1 MSFHQHCSLKHT
13 IGQSQGEG
21 VQLFYSFKI
30 TTTSIILYCPRPV
43 SLCLDFF
50 SVPPFYFFFC
60 DASFSFSTKIQIF
73 YLSTYSSLHFVPYL
87 SLLFLL
93 SFSYHD
99 IDHLK
104 SIHIVFFCPPSFVFS
119 SVFLLH
125 AHLDVKGIW
134 LVILQLFKNTHTFA
148 DTEWRQC
155 SVKIYADVISADR
168 AIDRQ
173 QYSHDRNDS
182 PSSLSQSQSVGCVY
196 ECAQTMTKVV

>member
-1 MSFHQHCSLKHT
+1 MFSFFTALKLLPLLSFYT
-13 IGQSQGEG
+13 VL
-21 VQLFYSFKI
+21 VQFPCVL
-30 TTTSIILYCPRPV
+30 T
-43 SLCLDFF
+43 F
-50 SVPPFYFFFC
+50 SAFLHFLFFFY

-148 DTEWRQC
+148 DTE
-155 SVKIYADVISADR
+155 
-168 AIDRQ
+168 
-173 QYSHDRNDS
+173 
-182 PSSLSQSQSVGCVY
+182 
-196 ECAQTMTKVV
+196 

>member
-1 MSFHQHCSLKHT
+1 MSLHQHCSLKHT
-13 IGQSQGEG
+13 IGQSLGEG

-30 TTTSIILYCPRPV
+30 TTTYIILYCPRPV

-50 SVPPFYFFFC
+50 SVLFFFS
-60 DASFSFSTKIQIF
+60 DASFSFSTKIHIF

-104 SIHIVFFCPPSFVFS
+104 SIHIVFFCPSSFVFS

-148 DTEWRQC
+148 DTE
-155 SVKIYADVISADR
+155 
-168 AIDRQ
+168 
-173 QYSHDRNDS
+173 
-182 PSSLSQSQSVGCVY
+182 
-196 ECAQTMTKVV
+196 